1 MVGVPSCAAIATP
14 RAPVGARK
22 ERHVDDGQQG
32 PGRLE
37 LVAEFVNTR
46 DLDEDVDGLATPAEL
61 ADWLTGHGLAAPG
74 LEVRAADLRR
84 AVELREALR
93 AALLANNEG
102 EPVADDAL
110 AALNRS
116 GPARPA
122 GRTRS
127 APTARRR
134 SSRCRATSTARSRA
148 CSRSSTTPVRPAPG
162 RASKCAAAT
171 PAGGPSTTS
180 PRTAPGTG
188 AAWTSA
194 AARRRRAA
202 TGGGGKRAKLSA
214 PRRAPATFG

>member
-1 MVGVPSCAAIATP
+1 M
-14 RAPVGARK
+14 
-22 ERHVDDGQQG
+22 DDGQQG

-116 GPARPA
+116 
-122 GRTRS
+122 
-127 APTARRR
+127 ARRGRLVVRFGTDGQAPLEPVSSDVDGALARLLSIVHDAGETGAWPRLKVCR
-134 SSRCRATSTARSRA
+134 SDTCRWAFYDQSKNRSRHWCSMDVCGSQAKARSY
-148 CSRSSTTPVRPAPG
+148 
-162 RASKCAAAT
+162 
-171 PAGGPSTTS
+171 
-180 PRTAPGTG
+180 
-188 AAWTSA
+188 
-194 AARRRRAA
+194 RRRKAGQ
-202 TGGGGKRAKLSA
+202 T
-214 PRRAPATFG
+214 